1 MTFQFWEWIFLY
13 ASSLLPANLWLRV
26 SRCLARPRGAQK
38 REAECWSSPQLAYP
52 TRAPLFSRRSL
63 GRSAHQLVAVRKD
76 TVCVCLSAIYLK
88 GESPQSK
95 DRLTHMKV
103 ILPTFIQAVCW
114 APTVCQ
120 TPALHWMFP
129 IVLHF
134 SKYLPTRQN
143 LILTMLSGACDA

>member
-1 MTFQFWEWIFLY
+1 MRKSSVSISQCLPVITKIIRHDFSVLGMDFPLRFQ
-13 ASSLLPANLWLRV
+13 SSSSQSVTSNRV

-103 ILPTFIQAVCW
+103 ILPTFIQAVC
-114 APTVCQ
+114 
-120 TPALHWMFP
+120 
-129 IVLHF
+129 
-134 SKYLPTRQN
+134 
-143 LILTMLSGACDA
+143 